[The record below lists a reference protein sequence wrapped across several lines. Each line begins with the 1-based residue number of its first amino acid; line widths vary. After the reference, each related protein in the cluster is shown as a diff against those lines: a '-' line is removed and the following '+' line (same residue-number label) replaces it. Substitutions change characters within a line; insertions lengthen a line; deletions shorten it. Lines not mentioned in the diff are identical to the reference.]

1 LIFSACIDRLI
12 ANRCRTIHLLRCTAT
27 LGPPSVRRLASRR
40 CGGIHA
46 LLAALHPTDR
56 PPTPLLTTT
65 AQHHAGPL
73 FPHVRRL
80 CRIQVIKIVACVKL
94 IFPHHSKRK

>member
-73 FPHVRRL
+73 FPHVIRCASMVSL
-80 CRIQVIKIVACVKL
+80 
-94 IFPHHSKRK
+94 SKRSSTTHIPCLLMP